1 MNLETVLLRT
11 VVCAAALSAS
21 CAAYRP
27 PFTEDAKASPKA
39 DEHQATLVFLWPT
52 TSCDPGGYVVLATE
66 DGHFLGT
73 LSTGTQLRSVVP
85 AGPISI
91 VGWND
96 PQEKARGDAVRS
108 AVAVLH
114 GVVGEGRTHYV
125 QLKFGEWDDWG
136 PREQYTARIAQPGHR
151 SCISPDNSTTTAMV
165 TASAASAA
173 WNEVTQEAAE
183 LEGLAPDRAAGQGL
197 ARREPRG
204 AAVPPERG
212 GGALRRAPLAS
223 AEDGHPRGPRRRALV
238 AEALRT
244 SPRGAHHAHVPRPM
258 ITVHFWPTPNGKK
271 ITVALEEMGLEYK
284 IEPVNIGK
292 GEQFR
297 PEFLAISPNNRM
309 PAIVDDD
316 PPGGGAPIA
325 IFESGAILLYLGD
338 KTGKLLPRDIRGRTE
353 VTEWLMWQMGGL
365 GPMAGQ
371 THHFRSFAP
380 EKIPYAID
388 RYTNESH
395 RLYGV
400 LDKRLAGR
408 QFVCGSE
415 ISIADVAA
423 YPWIHPEGQG
433 QNLADFP
440 DLAAWME
447 RMKTRPAVARGMEIG
462 SELRK

>member
-1 MNLETVLLRT
+1 
-11 VVCAAALSAS
+11 
-21 CAAYRP
+21 
-27 PFTEDAKASPKA
+27 
-39 DEHQATLVFLWPT
+39 
-52 TSCDPGGYVVLATE
+52 
-66 DGHFLGT
+66 
-73 LSTGTQLRSVVP
+73 
-85 AGPISI
+85 
-91 VGWND
+91 
-96 PQEKARGDAVRS
+96 
-108 AVAVLH
+108 
-114 GVVGEGRTHYV
+114 
-125 QLKFGEWDDWG
+125 
-136 PREQYTARIAQPGHR
+136 
-151 SCISPDNSTTTAMV
+151 
-165 TASAASAA
+165 
-173 WNEVTQEAAE
+173 
-183 LEGLAPDRAAGQGL
+183 
-197 ARREPRG
+197 
-204 AAVPPERG
+204 
-212 GGALRRAPLAS
+212 
-223 AEDGHPRGPRRRALV
+223 
-238 AEALRT
+238 
-244 SPRGAHHAHVPRPM
+244 M

-400 LDKRLAGR
+400 LNKRLAGR
-408 QFVCGSE
+408 TFVCGSE

-423 YPWIHPEGQG
+423 YPWINPEGQG

-440 DLAAWME
+440 DLAGWME
-447 RMKTRPAVARGMEIG
+447 RMKARPAVARGMEIG